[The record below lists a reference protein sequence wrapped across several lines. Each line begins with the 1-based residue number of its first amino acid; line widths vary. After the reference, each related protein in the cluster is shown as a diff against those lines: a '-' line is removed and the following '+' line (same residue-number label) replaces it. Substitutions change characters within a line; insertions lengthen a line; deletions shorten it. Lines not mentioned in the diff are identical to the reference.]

1 MWAQEQL
8 VDLWLVMVL
17 PKTVED
23 AQDPFLSSGNSQ
35 KLNHDSLTNREWTCV
50 KGFTQLRNEWWN
62 QQNGKADSKKI

>member
-23 AQDPFLSSGNSQ
+23 AQDPFLSQGNSQ
-35 KLNHDSLTNREWTCV
+35 KLNHDSLTNRE
-50 KGFTQLRNEWWN
+50 
-62 QQNGKADSKKI
+62 